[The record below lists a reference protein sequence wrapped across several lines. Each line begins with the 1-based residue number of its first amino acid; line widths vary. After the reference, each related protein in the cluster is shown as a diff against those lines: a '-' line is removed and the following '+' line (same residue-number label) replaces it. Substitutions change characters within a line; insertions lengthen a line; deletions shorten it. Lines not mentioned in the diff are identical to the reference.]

1 MFIMQHSKTVFIQN
15 TNTAMSVNDSRYQM
29 NGNPLKIFSIQ
40 IGKKGVSGRA
50 QKGGFENARD

>member
-1 MFIMQHSKTVFIQN
+1 
-15 TNTAMSVNDSRYQM
+15 M
-29 NGNPLKIFSIQ
+29 NGNPLEIFSIP